1 MLIVNNMYTKHFINC
16 KAVFQGG
23 GCKGIAYVGAY
34 KRAYER
40 GVFFSELA
48 GTSAGSIIA
57 ALIAAGATPD
67 QLEKIVYDIDF
78 SQFIKPAVKP
88 GLKDKAF
95 TRFCAPKELKN
106 SLKNVSVFGIKD
118 NYGLFDSSPIGL
130 FIESALYKLTGKAN
144 LTFEDLIPDLHIV
157 CSDLK
162 NHSVK
167 IWNKHNTPKA
177 SIATAVRA
185 SCSIPVFFTPTED
198 HYVDGGMLSN
208 LPNFIF
214 SDVPHYSKI
223 LCFRNNNV
231 GKTQQIKTA
240 KDYFSSLIETI
251 IDGAIGIQQ
260 LFNDKYDVIIDTGAI
275 SATDFTK
282 MANKDIVADLI
293 NKGAKAM
300 DAFLDNEDA
309 SYQDGK
315 NSSML
320 FFHTEEQVHS
330 MVAELSLHTYQEITV
345 MHDNTYWAWILFPTI
360 VRWINSKTKVTVVVS
375 KSIEKKEFEEE
386 EYARRRM
393 LSSMGCQLYE
403 VEKSPTRA
411 FVFKT
416 KSTLTGIVYGVNGG
430 VFEGRCYHSI
440 VDGQLL
446 SGLVCSFPYTLRTPD
461 RKISIEAINEQKII
475 DLLQSNV
482 EQYRKAKICFQ
493 SIKLDDI
500 LFMNPFIR
508 ALKYRQ
514 IQQMFDLYGSLDID
528 KFSSASLRFPDGK
541 ESVIGP
547 PVVEKHGGKYY
558 LIEGNT
564 RCIYAY
570 RHGIKSLKM
579 VVVEGVEAQLPCKID
594 HIYNNHQV
602 LISDQK
608 LEAEGRYSEFN
619 KQLFRHIEAGLR
631 PNNTYLK

>member
-1 MLIVNNMYTKHFINC
+1 MNEYTKHFINC

-57 ALIAAGATPD
+57 ALIAAGATPK
-67 QLEKIVYDIDF
+67 QLEKIVYEIDF
-78 SQFIKPAVKP
+78 SQFIKPAIEQ

-95 TRFCAPKELKN
+95 IRFCAPKELKN
-106 SLKNVSVFGIKD
+106 ILKGVSLFGIKD
-118 NYGLFDSSPIGL
+118 KYGMFDSYPIEQFVEGAL
-130 FIESALYKLTGKAN
+130 FNLTGKAN

-177 SIATAVRA
+177 PIAKAVRA
-185 SCSIPVFFTPTED
+185 SCSIPIFFTPTD
-198 HYVDGGMLSN
+198 GHYVDGGMLSN

-223 LCFRNNNV
+223 LCFRNV
-231 GKTQQIKTA
+231 SGDKIPQIKTV
-240 KDYFSSLIETI
+240 KDYFSSLVETI
-251 IDGAIGIQQ
+251 VDGAISIQQ
-260 LFNDKYDVIIDTGAI
+260 LFNDKFDVNIDTGTV
-275 SATDFTK
+275 SSTDFKK
-282 MANKDIVADLI
+282 MTNKSIVAELI
-293 NKGAKAM
+293 DKGANAM

-309 SYQDGK
+309 SYQDGR
-315 NSSML
+315 SSSRL

-330 MVAELSLHTYQEITV
+330 MVAELSLQTYKEVTV
-345 MHDNTYWAWILFPTI
+345 INDNTYWAWILFPTI
-360 VRWINSKTKVTVVVS
+360 VRWINNNTNVTVVVT
-375 KSIEKKEFEEE
+375 KTIRKKEFEEE
-386 EYARRRM
+386 ENARRRM
-393 LSSMGCQLYE
+393 LKSMGCQLYE
-403 VEKSPTRA
+403 VELAPTRA
-411 FVFKT
+411 FIFKT
-416 KSTLTGIVYGVNGG
+416 KSTLTGIIYDKSEGG
-430 VFEGRCYHSI
+430 FEGRCYQSFI
-440 VDGQLL
+440 DGQLL
-446 SGLVCSFPYTLRTPD
+446 SELVRKYPYSLQIVNK
-461 RKISIEAINEQKII
+461 KISIEAIDEQRII

-482 EQYRKAKICFQ
+482 EQYRKAKISFQ
-493 SIKLDDI
+493 NIRLNDI
-500 LFMNPFIR
+500 IFMNPFIR

-547 PVVEKHGGKYY
+547 PVVEKHGDDYY

-570 RHGIKSLKM
+570 RHGFNFLKM
-579 VVVEGVEAQLPCKID
+579 VVVESVDAQLPCNKEEK
-594 HIYNNHQV
+594 YKSHQV